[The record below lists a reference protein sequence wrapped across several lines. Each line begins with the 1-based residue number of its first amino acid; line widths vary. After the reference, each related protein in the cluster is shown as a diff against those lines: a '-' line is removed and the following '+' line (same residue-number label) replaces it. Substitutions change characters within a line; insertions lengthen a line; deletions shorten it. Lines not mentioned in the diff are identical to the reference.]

1 MPLHIDDKIH
11 PRDSKFE
18 GTTLLTRQSVHDLT
32 SETVELS
39 EGLKHVIPG
48 CGFRR

>member
-11 PRDSKFE
+11 PRGSKFE
-18 GTTLLTRQSVHDLT
+18 GTMLTRQSVHDLI

-39 EGLKHVIPG
+39 EGLKRVIPG